1 MTKIRITEKQY
12 EVILSYKSLLKEG
25 DDAIKTDLKV
35 ILAISVLIGLNI
47 TSHNKI
53 MADMALKDKTIF
65 TKIKETLESKDDLE
79 ELVKALE
86 IKGLKKPEKKLKDVM
101 GSLIV
106 NSILYQMKMVLI
118 SNYHQLLW

>member
-47 TSHNKI
+47 THNKI
-53 MADMALKDKTIF
+53 MADMALKKT
-65 TKIKETLESKDDLE
+65 KQYL
-79 ELVKALE
+79 
-86 IKGLKKPEKKLKDVM
+86 LK
-101 GSLIV
+101 
-106 NSILYQMKMVLI
+106 
-118 SNYHQLLW
+118 

>member
-1 MTKIRITEKQY
+1 
-12 EVILSYKSLLKEG
+12 VILSYKSLLKEG

-47 TSHNKI
+47 TGHNKI

-86 IKGLKKPEKKLKDVM
+86 IKGLKKPEK
-101 GSLIV
+101 
-106 NSILYQMKMVLI
+106 N
-118 SNYHQLLW
+118 

>member
-25 DDAIKTDLKV
+25 DDAKTDLKV

-47 TSHNKI
+47 TGHNKI

-86 IKGLKKPEKKLKDVM
+86 IKGLKKPEK
-101 GSLIV
+101 
-106 NSILYQMKMVLI
+106 N
-118 SNYHQLLW
+118 

>member
-1 MTKIRITEKQY
+1 
-12 EVILSYKSLLKEG
+12 VILSYKSLLKEG

-47 TSHNKI
+47 TGHNKI
-53 MADMALKDKTIF
+53 MADMAFKDKTIF

-86 IKGLKKPEKKLKDVM
+86 IGT
-101 GSLIV
+101 
-106 NSILYQMKMVLI
+106 
-118 SNYHQLLW
+118 